1 MEKTVD
7 EVKRRQSCIKDL
19 ISVLALAA
27 IWSGSES
34 RQMVATFLE
43 ALLAI
48 LRLDFAYAL
57 LNDSI
62 DAPAIE
68 VVRLAQHQHPSAQPQ
83 EVGRALAPW
92 LSGDQTA
99 PRFVIP
105 NPAGEG
111 EVAIAPFSLGFQG
124 ELGVVVA
131 GSRRG
136 GFPSSL
142 EPLVLPGAANHAA
155 T

>member
-7 EVKRRQSCIKDL
+7 EVKRLHSCINDL

-34 RQMVATFLE
+34 PQMVATFLE

-48 LRLDFAYAL
+48 LRLEFAYAL

-68 VVRLAQHQHPSAQPQ
+68 VFRWAPHPHPSAQPQ
-83 EVGRALAPW
+83 ELARALGPW
-92 LSGDQTA
+92 LGGDQPA
-99 PRFVIP
+99 P
-105 NPAGEG
+105 
-111 EVAIAPFSLGFQG
+111 
-124 ELGVVVA
+124 
-131 GSRRG
+131 
-136 GFPSSL
+136 
-142 EPLVLPGAANHAA
+142 PLVML
-155 T
+155 

>member
-68 VVRLAQHQHPSAQPQ
+68 VVRLAEYQHPSSQPQ
-83 EVGRALAPW
+83 EVGRALGPW

-99 PRFVIP
+99 PRLVIP

-111 EVAIAPFSLGFQG
+111 EVAIARFSLGFQCV
-124 ELGVVVA
+124 LGVVVV
-131 GSRRG
+131 GSRRPD
-136 GFPSSL
+136 FPTDMARLILPVSANQA
-142 EPLVLPGAANHAA
+142 VL
-155 T
+155 